1 MKSIYIIDAYGRII
15 QAYPGGFL
23 AFEGLTGPVAEM
35 AETVEWTPG
44 PEDQW
49 LMDARFE
56 AATGS
61 RVGNAGMFRAVPL
74 SLFGWRF
81 LSC

>member
-1 MKSIYIIDAYGRII
+1 M
-15 QAYPGGFL
+15 

-56 AATGS
+56 ADKAAT
-61 RVGNAGMFRAVPL
+61 M
-74 SLFGWRF
+74 GW
-81 LSC
+81 LG